1 MTSETITPT
10 GAGHADEPIVRLRH
24 PGRWVAAAILA
35 VLAAMFVHFVAT
47 SPKLHLDLV
56 AGYLFERSILRGL
69 LLTLELTIVAMLVG
83 VVLGTALAIMRLS
96 HNPLLRAVSA
106 GYVWLFRGTPI
117 LVQLLFWFFLGTV
130 LPQISI
136 GIPFGPSFASVPTN
150 TLITQF
156 TAAILGLGLNEAAYM
171 AEIVRAGIGSV
182 DRGQTEAAHALGM
195 SPWVTYRRVVLPQ
208 AARLIVPP
216 TANETISMLKLTSLV
231 LVIGL
236 PELMTTAQLIYGRN
250 FQQIPLLIV
259 ASLWYLVLT
268 TVLTFVQ
275 TRIERRMSRG
285 MGAVARKRIRL
296 WIGGR

>member
-24 PGRWVAAAILA
+24 PGRWVAAAILT

-47 SPKLHLDLV
+47 APKLHLDLV
-56 AGYLFERSILRGL
+56 VGYLFERSILRGL

-259 ASLWYLVLT
+259 ASIWYLVLT

-285 MGAVARKRIRL
+285 MGAVARRRIRL
-296 WIGGR
+296 AIGGR

>member
-10 GAGHADEPIVRLRH
+10 GAGHADEPIIRLRH

-47 SPKLHLDLV
+47 APKLRLDLV
-56 AGYLFERSILRGL
+56 AGYLFEKSILRGL
-69 LLTLELTIVAMLVG
+69 LLTLELTVVAMLVG
-83 VVLGTALAIMRLS
+83 VVLGTVLAVMRLS
-96 HNPLLRAVSA
+96 RNPLLRAVSA

-195 SPWVTYRRVVLPQ
+195 SPWTTYRRIVLPQ
-208 AARLIVPP
+208 AGRLIVPP

-259 ASLWYLVLT
+259 ASIWYLVLT
-268 TVLTFVQ
+268 TVLTVVQ
-275 TRIERRMSRG
+275 MRIERRMSRG

-296 WIGGR
+296 PIGGR